1 MTDVVKYITEF
12 NNLKGRKVTKASLQE
27 FLSRVKAVNQPG
39 LKEVEKRL
47 SLAITKVNGEPV
59 TLNIKKQIAIPK
71 SDVKTR
77 TVRKREIVKLRPKRE
92 VKKAATEKKESP
104 VVVRDH
110 KEKPVGLYGITTA
123 DNRPKIS
130 RERITLP
137 GDVGE
142 FIGRIQPYKLTIV
155 IPGEPHSSKSELA
168 KQIADALITVG
179 YDVLWIDWEQGGL
192 ESDDT
197 QSSIDRNISPQNRS
211 KFHVTG
217 DVPKSLESL
226 KELAKHYRCIAIDSG
241 TVLRMRENTWIDHLR
256 ETCPDTIWIL
266 IMQQTTT
273 GGTKGG
279 SSAEFDS
286 PVVLKTYRPDFST
299 HERNYAFCEKSRGN
313 KTGKYYNIASKK
325 IIKASA
331 S

>member
-1 MTDVVKYITEF
+1 MTDVAKYITEF

-47 SLAITKVNGEPV
+47 SFAVTKVNGEPV

-77 TVRKREIVKLRPKRE
+77 TVRKREIVKLRPKQE
-92 VKKAATEKKESP
+92 VKKAAIKKESP
-104 VVVRDH
+104 VVVRDQ
-110 KEKPVGLYGITTA
+110 KEKPVGLYGISTA
-123 DNRPKIS
+123 DKRPQITEK
-130 RERITLP
+130 RIALP
-137 GDVGE
+137 GDVGDL
-142 FIGRIQPYKLTIV
+142 IGPVQPYKLAIV
-155 IPGEPHSSKSELA
+155 ISGEPHSSKSELA
-168 KQIADALITVG
+168 KQIANGFCSVG
-179 YDVLWIDWEQGGL
+179 LDVLWIDWEQGGL
-192 ESDDT
+192 LSDDT
-197 QSSIDRNISPQNRS
+197 RNSIDRNVDPQNRS

-217 DVPKSLESL
+217 EVPRKIESVI
-226 KELAKHYRCIAIDSG
+226 ELAKHYRCIAIDSG
-241 TVLRMRENTWIDHLR
+241 TLLRMRENTWIETLR
-256 ETCPDTIWIL
+256 ETCPDTIWIP

-286 PVVLKTYRPDFST
+286 PVVVKTYRPDFDT
-299 HERNYAFCEKSRGN
+299 YKNNYAVCEKSRGN